1 MRKKDKKQ
9 LQEEKDL
16 MILASEETTDFRGI
30 SRETGFSYTKVM
42 KLKKELSE
50 QELNKIL
57 ANFKE
62 NKKTK
67 KSTKNTSKKGN
78 QNSFNELAKKVL
90 EMAKTGQ
97 YSSLGKIAKEL
108 EIPQTTLGY
117 RIKQTSLHD
126 EIMENLHNKQNP
138 LQVQVKNNKKKE
150 KNEEKEKEIIL
161 EEIKLHAERVKIT
174 AENKE
179 LEYIS
184 PIDSVIIDTSV
195 MGIGNITEILNK
207 MLKKNIKICVI
218 DPVLVELDC
227 LSKDKEDFNTAMKAK
242 NLIRYIFM
250 HMSRIVFFN
259 VKKETSV
266 DETVIVTAR
275 RTKSLLMSADMV
287 QCLRAGI
294 QGVDFRAYVL
304 QDKDVTYMQYCK
316 NKKE

>member
-1 MRKKDKKQ
+1 MRKKDKKK

-30 SRETGFSYTKVM
+30 SKEIGFSYSKVIQ
-42 KLKKELSE
+42 LKKELSE

-62 NKKTK
+62 NKKPK
-67 KSTKNTSKKGN
+67 NSTKNTAKKGN
-78 QNSFNELAKKVL
+78 KNSFNELAKKVL
-90 EMAKTGQ
+90 EMARTGQ
-97 YSSLGKIAKEL
+97 YSSLMKIAKEL
-108 EIPQTTLGY
+108 GIPQTTLCY

-138 LQVQVKNNKKKE
+138 LQVHEDNKRQDKK
-150 KNEEKEKEIIL
+150 EEKEEEIAI

-195 MGIGNITEILNK
+195 MGIGNIIEILNK
-207 MLKKNIKICVI
+207 MLKNNIKICVI

-227 LSKDKEDFNTAMKAK
+227 LSKDKEDPNTATKAK

-259 VKKETSV
+259 VKKETNV

-275 RTKSLLMSADMV
+275 RTKSLLISADMV

-316 NKKE
+316 NNKE